1 MVTIK
6 AVDACHFVF
15 NSVLDRYKTREMC
28 DRAVDYFLPAI
39 KLVPDSLV
47 TSNMIKKL
55 YSALFTDNDIFFF
68 DEYSGNATFSS
79 AYLNNINIILT
90 LMILIFMRTI
100 LKLLFLSDL
109 WLCAIQINNAEHL
122 EKI

>member
-1 MVTIK
+1 
-6 AVDACHFVF
+6 
-15 NSVLDRYKTREMC
+15 MC